1 MPEITLPSETPSTEA
16 PSAETLDQIIASVN
30 VAQATTRCAMKEIH
44 DTRSQLKRTEACLA
58 LLLGAL
64 SEFREGASDYVVHRI
79 AQELRRLAV
88 APETAAALAGCS
100 EDDID
105 PPLLQAIA
113 SHLYGARAETI
124 WQVQPVNLAVMH

>member
-1 MPEITLPSETPSTEA
+1 MPPITLPTET

-30 VAQATTRCAMKEIH
+30 VAQATTRCAIKEIH
-44 DTRSQLKRTEACLA
+44 DTRGQLKRTEACLA

-88 APETAAALAGCS
+88 TPEAAAALAGCA
-100 EDDID
+100 EDDIHA
-105 PPLLQAIA
+105 PLLQAIA

-124 WQVQPVNLAVMH
+124 WQVQPLNLAVMH

>member
-1 MPEITLPSETPSTEA
+1 MPEITFTSET

-44 DTRSQLKRTEACLA
+44 DTRCQLKRTEACLA

-79 AQELRRLAV
+79 AQELRRLAA
-88 APETAAALAGCS
+88 APEVASSLAGCS

-105 PPLLQAIA
+105 SPLLQAIA